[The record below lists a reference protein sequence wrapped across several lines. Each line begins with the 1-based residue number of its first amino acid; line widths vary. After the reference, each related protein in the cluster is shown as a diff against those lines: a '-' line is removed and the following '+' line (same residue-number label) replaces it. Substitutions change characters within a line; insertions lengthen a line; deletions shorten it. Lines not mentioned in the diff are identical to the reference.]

1 MTCYLQNC
9 FEENSSLAILSGNY
23 LQPPDDHPYSHT
35 SLHELIDRMLTVTAS
50 RRADADELCLCFDRL
65 LAGKGLPNRTSGR
78 KPKQPVSAST
88 PLSKKTKGRGPV
100 ASKRDSPPPPPPP
113 PRPTKQKAEKQTQ
126 KQTAN
131 IPDSIPSSVVV
142 ERRPKKHARA
152 PLHEENLFD
161 CDRLMGE
168 KFLMQPVPEDA
179 AMRSNRDPRKNYGRG
194 RSKTTPHSPT
204 VLSVEH
210 IYNDLL
216 NNQVQTKRSRK
227 KVGKEKRTT
236 TKTTD
241 MIDGSLSLE
250 DELDRI
256 MIFTT
261 TDEIEVKATGGSEA
275 SSFGSTPPLT
285 PIEVSSIASLSSEDQ
300 YSFSRESPMR
310 RKKGKDSPRTRPLP
324 TSYSHN

>member
-1 MTCYLQNC
+1 
-9 FEENSSLAILSGNY
+9 
-23 LQPPDDHPYSHT
+23 
-35 SLHELIDRMLTVTAS
+35 
-50 RRADADELCLCFDRL
+50 
-65 LAGKGLPNRTSGR
+65 
-78 KPKQPVSAST
+78 
-88 PLSKKTKGRGPV
+88 
-100 ASKRDSPPPPPPP
+100 
-113 PRPTKQKAEKQTQ
+113 
-126 KQTAN
+126 
-131 IPDSIPSSVVV
+131 
-142 ERRPKKHARA
+142 
-152 PLHEENLFD
+152 
-161 CDRLMGE
+161 MGE
-168 KFLMQPVPEDA
+168 KILMQPVPEDA

-194 RSKTTPHSPT
+194 RKKTAPHSPT

-310 RKKGKDSPRTRPLP
+310 RKKGKDSPRTWPLP